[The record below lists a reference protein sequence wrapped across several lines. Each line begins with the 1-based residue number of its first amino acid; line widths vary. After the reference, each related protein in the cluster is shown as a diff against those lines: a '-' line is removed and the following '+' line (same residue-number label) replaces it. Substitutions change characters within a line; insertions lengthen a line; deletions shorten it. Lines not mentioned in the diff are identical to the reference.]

1 MNQIIINP
9 TTENINTFRERMYKD
24 TKVVFVTDNDLKQV
38 NSRFIKPNEFVE
50 RSRDY
55 NHVIKFVKLDTATKN
70 FLYQLQK
77 PCVDTRFL
85 AYHIG
90 NYGVILDKKKGNII
104 CLIEDDDINII
115 GFDDSKVLIKL
126 YGNDNVVI
134 LRTSENTFSMNSA
147 PDTDRM
153 EKPVKQDLEWARLHD
168 PKEGLINWDVWV
180 CEFLRAHNE

>member
-90 NYGVILDKKKGNII
+90 NYGVILDK
-104 CLIEDDDINII
+104 
-115 GFDDSKVLIKL
+115 
-126 YGNDNVVI
+126 
-134 LRTSENTFSMNSA
+134 
-147 PDTDRM
+147 
-153 EKPVKQDLEWARLHD
+153 
-168 PKEGLINWDVWV
+168 
-180 CEFLRAHNE
+180 